1 MSATIPFDIHHI
13 PFSRFGTFLTV
24 SYLPQHGK
32 REEGLYFRTVRGGD
46 DTSGAVFRLELMAE
60 DQVVPYSVHPSPSS
74 LTLLEEG
81 GQGRAELCLPETGA
95 MRIRARGAGIRLT
108 LVAGSY
114 DYVLPHQDG
123 RYEVNHFTTEMR
135 FMLTL
140 LQGELAVDAPWE
152 RSRCKYAV
160 VECSPTDAI
169 NNGTA
174 EAELMLEEYRIQPPA
189 IRTLASVGCF
199 DEAVA
204 GIKQEFDAWLDKSL
218 PVALE
223 ELEEARALAAYITWS
238 CVVPEAGHLSRP
250 AMYMSKNWM
259 TNIWSWDHCFNAMA
273 LAANQPELA
282 WDQFM
287 IMFDKQDE
295 SGQLPDF
302 INDKYAL
309 WNCCKPPIHGWT
321 LRWMMERNEWFRH
334 ADRLREIYDPLAQW
348 SKWWMNCRDDDHD
361 GIPQY
366 NHGNDSGWDNST
378 IFRCVGP
385 IESPDL
391 SAYLIIQFE
400 VLAEIAEQLGK
411 AYEAAEWRNAANS
424 LLGRMMEHFWQ
435 GGQFRAIRSGTHEPA
450 QGDSLIPFMPI
461 LLGDRLPESVLQAL
475 VKAVA
480 DEERFF
486 SPNGF
491 ATESLN
497 SPFYEPDGYWLGP
510 IWAPVMMLLID
521 GLQRSGQR
529 EVAQEAAIRFCR
541 MASRSGMA
549 ENFDA
554 KTGCGLRDRA
564 FTWTSSVFLILA
576 NEYVNQPL
584 Q

>member
-1 MSATIPFDIHHI
+1 MSAMITLDIQHI
-13 PFSRFGTFLTV
+13 PFSRFGSFLTV
-24 SYLPQHGK
+24 SHLPQNGK
-32 REEGLYFRTVRGGD
+32 REEGLYLRTVRGGD
-46 DTSGAVFRLELMAE
+46 ETSGAVFRLELVAGGE
-60 DQVVPYSVHPSPSS
+60 VVPYSVHSTPSS
-74 LTLLEEG
+74 LTLIGEG
-81 GQGRAELCLPETGA
+81 GQGKAELCLPEQGA
-95 MRIRARGAGIRLT
+95 IRVRVRKAGIRLT
-108 LVAGSY
+108 LVAGTY
-114 DYVLPHQDG
+114 DYVLPRQDG

-135 FMLTL
+135 FMLTS
-140 LQGELAVDAPWE
+140 LQGKLTVDAPWE

-160 VECSPTDAI
+160 VECFPGGDNQDDA
-169 NNGTA
+169 A
-174 EAELMLEEYRIQPPA
+174 EAELMLEEYRIEPPS
-189 IRTLASVGCF
+189 IRPFESMVSF
-199 DEAVA
+199 DEAAASVE
-204 GIKQEFDAWLDKSL
+204 QEFAAWLGKSL
-218 PVALE
+218 PAALE
-223 ELEEARALAAYITWS
+223 ELDEARILAAYITWS
-238 CVVPEAGHLSRP
+238 CVVPVAGHLTRP

-302 INDKYAL
+302 VNDKYAL

-321 LRWMMERNEWFRH
+321 LRWMMERNEWFSH
-334 ADRLREIYDPLAQW
+334 ADRLREIYGPLAQW
-348 SKWWMNCRDDDHD
+348 SKWWMNCRDDDRD

-378 IFRCVGP
+378 IFRSVGP

-391 SAYLIIQFE
+391 SAYLTIQFE
-400 VLAEIAEQLGK
+400 VLAEIADQLGK
-411 AYEAAEWRNAANS
+411 PYEAQEWRNAADS
-424 LLGRMMEHFWQ
+424 LLGRMLEHFWHD
-435 GGQFRAIRSGTHEPA
+435 GQFKAVRSGTHEPS

-461 LLGDRLPESVLQAL
+461 LLGDRLPESVRQAL

-521 GLQRSGQR
+521 GLQRSGER
-529 EVAQEAAIRFCR
+529 GVAQEAATRFCR
-541 MASRSGMA
+541 MAARCGMA

-576 NEYVNQPL
+576 NEYVMQPA